1 MENNGKGGSRGATEE
16 PFRQSEWRGKLHACI
31 RREHSRQGAASA
43 KALRQVSVRGLEAQW
58 SRLVEE
64 EVVDEVR
71 EAGWG

>member
-1 MENNGKGGSRGATEE
+1 M
-16 PFRQSEWRGKLHACI
+16 
-31 RREHSRQGAASA
+31 SA